1 MSLSSHTRA
10 NRRGEGE
17 RVLNTLTHI
26 AAALVG
32 EEGREEEVG
41 EEKSGRRTA
50 KPAPR
55 SRTFTFATL
64 PQFSEE
70 ATPSRART
78 EGSHFT
84 VYITLIDQ

>member
-1 MSLSSHTRA
+1 M
-10 NRRGEGE
+10 
-17 RVLNTLTHI
+17 LNTLTHI
-26 AAALVG
+26 AGALVG
-32 EEGREEEVG
+32 EEGQEEEVG
-41 EEKSGRRTA
+41 EEKGGGGSGRRTA

-70 ATPSRART
+70 TTPSPART
-78 EGSHFT
+78 DGSHFT

>member
-1 MSLSSHTRA
+1 MLY
-10 NRRGEGE
+10 
-17 RVLNTLTHI
+17 TLTHI

-32 EEGREEEVG
+32 EEGQEEEVG
-41 EEKSGRRTA
+41 EDKGGGGNGRRTA

-70 ATPSRART
+70 DHALSGKDGRLTF
-78 EGSHFT
+78 HC
-84 VYITLIDQ
+84 LHNLD